1 MADLVLPLRSSRLTF
16 RALSEDDLDAHLRL
30 FGDPEVVRYLY
41 DEVMDRPAAA
51 EHLQRRL
58 PARLPGEGE
67 WMNLAIEHEGR
78 YIGEV
83 GVGQPSACHRQWE
96 IGYVLLPE
104 VWGQGLGS
112 EAAIAMTD
120 LAFACGAHRVSG
132 RIDARN
138 DASARVL
145 ERVGMRREAHL
156 RENEFV
162 KGEWTD
168 EVVYAITE
176 DEWAARRSQGVRLQ

>member
-1 MADLVLPLRSSRLTF
+1 MAELVLPLRSQRLVF
-16 RALSEDDLDAHLRL
+16 RPLGMDDLDEHCRL

-41 DEVMDRPAAA
+41 DEVMDRDAAA
-51 EHLQRRL
+51 EHLRRRL

-78 YIGEV
+78 YAGEV
-83 GVGQPSACHRQWE
+83 GIGQTSAAHRQWE
-96 IGYVLLPE
+96 IGYVLCPE
-104 VWGQGLGS
+104 AWGRGLGT
-112 EAAIAMTD
+112 EAATTMAE
-120 LAFACGAHRVSG
+120 LAFAAGAHRVSG
-132 RIDARN
+132 RLDARN
-138 DASARVL
+138 EASARVL
-145 ERVGMRREAHL
+145 ERIGMRREAHL

-176 DEWAARRSQGVRLQ
+176 DEWKARVQ